1 MQGSFLGEQKNINT
15 HEVVNSYCNVCTIE
29 HAHRSLGTVQ
39 PENNTTWV
47 ALHQGKS
54 VYILQYQ
61 YDTCESTHT
70 APESSQS
77 YTLYTPLADLLW
89 CTVKLLRVMTIID
102 KKKKIRLISVVNYIT
117 VISESSEDG
126 ELNLL
131 SGNAG
136 SAASLGLPVTA
147 CSEFPRSTDYINA
160 GNCMVSNKGCNCIQQ
175 IHQIFTKIIGPAT
188 NQSLEIERSN
198 SRADLQMTSLPG
210 VFTSSW
216 RKSWHGVISQ

>member
-89 CTVKLLRVMTIID
+89 CTVKLLQVMTIID
-102 KKKKIRLISVVNYIT
+102 KKKDQT
-117 VISESSEDG
+117 DF
-126 ELNLL
+126 
-131 SGNAG
+131 SG
-136 SAASLGLPVTA
+136 
-147 CSEFPRSTDYINA
+147 
-160 GNCMVSNKGCNCIQQ
+160 
-175 IHQIFTKIIGPAT
+175 
-188 NQSLEIERSN
+188 
-198 SRADLQMTSLPG
+198 
-210 VFTSSW
+210 
-216 RKSWHGVISQ
+216 